1 MQKKILAIVVILI
14 IAISSVAAWQLVPKS
29 GSSPR
34 EIRIGLVAPISGQPL
49 GQDMKR
55 AADLAVAEIN
65 SEGGIYVSSWGTKAT
80 IKLIDIDTVDDS
92 PGNAVTP
99 VKREVEAGTV
109 DLLIGGYGSAGTLA
123 NEVVAIDNK
132 VPYIITGASNALV
145 TRRGPQGNYGGLSST
160 DSQAITDADGMSYI
174 FHYCTVTYDYGRTI
188 VDFCNQVMKPMVA
201 PDRDF
206 RLAILYRNDA
216 FGTGVEKAT
225 KYWVEN
231 ENLPMTLIERAYD
244 PKTTNYQTDLT
255 AVADEH
261 PDAVLVVDNPDKT
274 PLIFKQGLNDVGLK
288 TVYFAVEN
296 NQDPTF
302 YNLLGSTGEKQMLEA
317 KSDPFQNPSYLPE
330 IQNYLMNY
338 THVYNVMPG
347 VNGAV
352 TYDAFYIAKDAIE
365 RAGSL
370 DKAAVRDALESTDMP
385 LGLLITKSGRIQFD
399 SGVNYHEI
407 NALTFMEQLKWNAP
421 MDTLRAQI
429 VWPATAPGISNFK
442 QADFVLPDGYV
453 AGHP

>member
-1 MQKKILAIVVILI
+1 LQKKLLAIVVVLI
-14 IAISSVAAWQLVPKS
+14 IAVSSVAAWQLIPQNS
-29 GSSPR
+29 TR

-49 GQDMKR
+49 GQDMSR
-55 AADLAVAEIN
+55 AAQLAVDEIN
-65 SEGGIYVSSWGTKAT
+65 AAGGIYVAEWGTYAP
-80 IKLIDIDTVDDS
+80 IKLISIDTVDDS

-99 VKREVEAGTV
+99 VKREVESGSV

-123 NEVVAIDNK
+123 NEVIAIDNK

-174 FHYCTVTYDYGRTI
+174 FHYCTVTYDYGKTV
-188 VDFCNQVMKPMVA
+188 VDFCNEVMKPMVA
-201 PDRDF
+201 PNRDF
-206 RLAILYRNDA
+206 RLAVLYRNDA

-225 KYWVEN
+225 KYWVET

-244 PKTTNYQTDLT
+244 PKAANYQTDLT
-255 AVADEH
+255 AIADQN
-261 PDAVLVVDNPDKT
+261 PDAVLIVDNPDKT
-274 PLIFKQGLNDVGLK
+274 PTIIKQGLNDVGLK

-302 YNLLGSTGEKQMLEA
+302 YSLLGSTGDKQMLEA
-317 KSDPFQNPSYLPE
+317 KSDPFQNPSYLPA
-330 IQNYLMNY
+330 IQTYMMNF
-338 THVYNVMPG
+338 TEAYNMMPG

-365 RAGSL
+365 RAGTL
-370 DKAAVRDALESTDMP
+370 DKAAIRDALEATNMP
-385 LGLLITKSGRIQFD
+385 QSLLITKSGRIQFD
-399 SGVNYHEI
+399 KGVNYHEI
-407 NALTFMEQLKWNAP
+407 NALTFMEQLTWDASK
-421 MDTLRAQI
+421 DTLVAKI

-442 QADFVLPDGYV
+442 QTDFVLPDGYV
-453 AGHP
+453 AGHE

>member
-1 MQKKILAIVVILI
+1 LQKKLLAIVVVLI
-14 IAISSVAAWQLVPKS
+14 IAVSSVAAWQLIPQNS
-29 GSSPR
+29 TR

-49 GQDMKR
+49 GQDMSR
-55 AADLAVAEIN
+55 AAQLAVDEIN
-65 SEGGIYVSSWGTKAT
+65 AAGGIYVAEWGTYAP
-80 IKLIDIDTVDDS
+80 IKLISIDTVDDS

-99 VKREVEAGTV
+99 VKREVESGSV

-123 NEVVAIDNK
+123 NEVIAIDNK

-174 FHYCTVTYDYGRTI
+174 FHYCTVTYDYGKTV
-188 VDFCNQVMKPMVA
+188 VDFCNEVMKPMVA
-201 PDRDF
+201 PNRDF
-206 RLAILYRNDA
+206 RLAVLYRNDA

-225 KYWVEN
+225 KYWVET

-244 PKTTNYQTDLT
+244 PKAANYQTDLT
-255 AVADEH
+255 AIADQN
-261 PDAVLVVDNPDKT
+261 PDAVLIVDNPDKT
-274 PLIFKQGLNDVGLK
+274 PTIIKQGLNDVGLK

-302 YNLLGSTGEKQMLEA
+302 YSLLGSTGDKQMLEA
-317 KSDPFQNPSYLPE
+317 KSDPFQNPSYLPA
-330 IQNYLMNY
+330 IQTYMMNF
-338 THVYNVMPG
+338 TEAYNMMPG

-365 RAGSL
+365 RAGTL
-370 DKAAVRDALESTDMP
+370 DKAAIRDALEATNMP
-385 LGLLITKSGRIQFD
+385 QSLLITKSGRIQFD
-399 SGVNYHEI
+399 KGINYHEI
-407 NALTFMEQLKWNAP
+407 NALTFMEQLTWDASK
-421 MDTLRAQI
+421 DTLVAKI

-442 QADFVLPDGYV
+442 QTDFVLPDGYV
-453 AGHP
+453 AGHE

>member
-1 MQKKILAIVVILI
+1 LQKKLLAIVIIVI
-14 IAISSVAAWQLVPKS
+14 IAVAAVAAWQFVPKTS
-29 GSSPR
+29 GTR

-49 GQDMKR
+49 GQDMER
-55 AADLAVAEIN
+55 AAQLAVNEIN
-65 SEGGIYVSSWGTKAT
+65 AAGGIYVSSWGTNAT
-80 IKLIDIDTVDDS
+80 IKLVNIDTVDDT
-92 PGNAVTP
+92 PANAVTP
-99 VKREVEAGTV
+99 VQREVESGDV
-109 DLLIGGYGSAGTLA
+109 DMLIGGYGSAGTLA

-145 TRRGPQGNYGGLSST
+145 TRRGPQANYGGLNST

-174 FHYCTVTYDYGRTI
+174 FHYCTLTYDYGKTV
-188 VDFCNQVMKPMVA
+188 VDFCNQVMKPIVA

-216 FGTGVEKAT
+216 FGTGVDKAT
-225 KYWVEN
+225 KYWITN
-231 ENLPMTLIERAYD
+231 ESLPMTVIERAYD
-244 PKTTNYQTDLT
+244 PTTSNYQTDLT
-255 AVADEH
+255 AIADSH

-274 PLIFKQGLNDVGLK
+274 PTIFKQGLNDVGLK

-302 YNLLGSTGEKQMLEA
+302 YSLLGSAGTNQMLEA
-317 KSDPFQNPSYLPE
+317 KADPFQDPSYLPA
-330 IQNYLMNY
+330 IQAY
-338 THVYNVMPG
+338 TQKYNQTYGMMPG

-365 RAGSL
+365 RAGSV
-370 DKAAVRDALESTDMP
+370 DKAAVRDALVSTNMPES
-385 LGLLITKSGRIQFD
+385 LLITKSGRILFD

-407 NALTFMEQLKWNAP
+407 NAQTFMEQLTW
-421 MDTLRAQI
+421 DTSKNQLVAKI
-429 VWPATAPGISNFK
+429 VWPATVSGISNFK
-442 QADFVLPDGYV
+442 QTDFVLPDGYV

>member
-1 MQKKILAIVVILI
+1 LQKKLLAIVVVLI
-14 IAISSVAAWQLVPKS
+14 IAVSSVAAWQLIPQNS
-29 GSSPR
+29 TR

-49 GQDMKR
+49 GQDMSR
-55 AADLAVAEIN
+55 AAQLAVDEIN
-65 SEGGIYVSSWGTKAT
+65 AAGGIYVAEWGTYAP
-80 IKLIDIDTVDDS
+80 IKLISIDTVDDS

-99 VKREVEAGTV
+99 VKREVESGSV

-123 NEVVAIDNK
+123 NEVIAIDNK

-174 FHYCTVTYDYGRTI
+174 FHYCTVTYDYGKTV
-188 VDFCNQVMKPMVA
+188 VDFCNEVMKPMVA
-201 PDRDF
+201 PNRDF
-206 RLAILYRNDA
+206 RLAVLYRNDA

-225 KYWVEN
+225 KYWVET

-244 PKTTNYQTDLT
+244 PKAANYQTDLT
-255 AVADEH
+255 AIADQN
-261 PDAVLVVDNPDKT
+261 PDAVLIVDNPDKT
-274 PLIFKQGLNDVGLK
+274 PTIIKQGLNDVGLK

-302 YNLLGSTGEKQMLEA
+302 YSLLGSTGDKQMLEA
-317 KSDPFQNPSYLPE
+317 KSDPFQNPSYLPA
-330 IQNYLMNY
+330 IQTYMMNF
-338 THVYNVMPG
+338 TEAYNMMPG

-365 RAGSL
+365 RAGTL
-370 DKAAVRDALESTDMP
+370 DKAAIRDALEATNMP
-385 LGLLITKSGRIQFD
+385 QSLLITKSGRIQLD
-399 SGVNYHEI
+399 KGVNYHEI
-407 NALTFMEQLKWNAP
+407 NALTFMEQLTWDASK
-421 MDTLRAQI
+421 DTLVAKI

-442 QADFVLPDGYV
+442 QTDFVLPDGYV
-453 AGHP
+453 AGHE

>member
-1 MQKKILAIVVILI
+1 MQKKLLAIVVVLI
-14 IAISSVAAWQLVPKS
+14 IAVSSVAAWQLIPQNS
-29 GSSPR
+29 TR

-49 GQDMKR
+49 GQDMSR
-55 AADLAVAEIN
+55 AAQLAVDEIN
-65 SEGGIYVSSWGTKAT
+65 AAGGIYVAEWGTYAP
-80 IKLIDIDTVDDS
+80 IKLISIDTVDDS

-99 VKREVEAGTV
+99 VKREVESGSV

-123 NEVVAIDNK
+123 NEVIAIDNK

-174 FHYCTVTYDYGRTI
+174 FHYCTVTYDYGKTV
-188 VDFCNQVMKPMVA
+188 VDFCNEVMKPMVA
-201 PDRDF
+201 PNRDF
-206 RLAILYRNDA
+206 RLAVLYRNDA

-225 KYWVEN
+225 KYWVET

-244 PKTTNYQTDLT
+244 PKAANYQTDLT
-255 AVADEH
+255 AIADQN
-261 PDAVLVVDNPDKT
+261 PDAVLIVDNPDKT
-274 PLIFKQGLNDVGLK
+274 PTIIKQGLNDVGLK

-302 YNLLGSTGEKQMLEA
+302 YSLLGSTGDKQMLEA
-317 KSDPFQNPSYLPE
+317 KSDPFQNPSYLPA
-330 IQNYLMNY
+330 IQTYMMNF
-338 THVYNVMPG
+338 TEAYNMMPG

-365 RAGSL
+365 RAGTL
-370 DKAAVRDALESTDMP
+370 DKAAIRDALEATNMP
-385 LGLLITKSGRIQFD
+385 QSLLITKSGRIQFD
-399 SGVNYHEI
+399 KGINYHEI
-407 NALTFMEQLKWNAP
+407 NALTFMEQLTWDASK
-421 MDTLRAQI
+421 DTLVAKI

-442 QADFVLPDGYV
+442 QTDFVLPDGYV
-453 AGHP
+453 AGHE